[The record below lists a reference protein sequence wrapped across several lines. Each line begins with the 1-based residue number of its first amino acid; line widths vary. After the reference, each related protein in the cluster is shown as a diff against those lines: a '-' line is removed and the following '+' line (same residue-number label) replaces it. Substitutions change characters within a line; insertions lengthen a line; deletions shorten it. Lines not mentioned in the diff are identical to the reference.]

1 MNIGDALAQAAAD
14 LAEHDVPDARRDA
27 ALLVSFAT
35 GRDKAFLIAHPES
48 PLTPEQLSN
57 LKGLV
62 ERRCSR
68 EPLQYILG
76 RQEFFGLEFEV
87 TKDVL
92 IPRPETEILVE
103 KAIGFLSSRSNPQF
117 CEIGIGSGCISI
129 SILHALKTA
138 TAVGAEI
145 STAAAEVAQ
154 RNAARHDVSDRLT
167 MITSNVFESIAVQE
181 FDMVVSN
188 PPYVPEPILATLQ
201 PEVRHYEPK
210 IALTAGKMGLDVIE
224 KLVADSPGFLGRG
237 GALIFEMGFDQS
249 EHVRKMIDPQ
259 IWSDVE
265 FLFDLQGIP
274 RILYAVKR

>member
-1 MNIGDALAQAAAD
+1 VNIGDAHTQAAAD

-27 ALLVSFAT
+27 ALLVSFAI
-35 GRDKAFLIAHPES
+35 GRDKAYLIAHPES

-87 TKDVL
+87 TKGVL

-103 KAIGFLSSRSNPQF
+103 KAIWFLSSRSNPQF

-138 TAVGAEI
+138 TAVGA
-145 STAAAEVAQ
+145 AAGA
-154 RNAARHDVSDRLT
+154 H
-167 MITSNVFESIAVQE
+167 
-181 FDMVVSN
+181 
-188 PPYVPEPILATLQ
+188 
-201 PEVRHYEPK
+201 
-210 IALTAGKMGLDVIE
+210 ALTSAAVPAIPSA
-224 KLVADSPGFLGRG
+224 VAP
-237 GALIFEMGFDQS
+237 
-249 EHVRKMIDPQ
+249 PT
-259 IWSDVE
+259 
-265 FLFDLQGIP
+265 
-274 RILYAVKR
+274 